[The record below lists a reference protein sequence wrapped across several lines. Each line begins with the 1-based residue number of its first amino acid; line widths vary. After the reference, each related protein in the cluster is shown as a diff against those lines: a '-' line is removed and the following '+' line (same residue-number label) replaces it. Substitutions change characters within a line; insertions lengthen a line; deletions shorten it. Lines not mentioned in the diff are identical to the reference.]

1 MTDFKDLTR
10 RRECNPEH
18 ILNRRGKQRN
28 KPLRLYNI
36 KATTA
41 LRALG
46 NECLGVKTSQYTPI
60 IGRLLC

>member
-36 KATTA
+36 LNSAT
-41 LRALG
+41 
-46 NECLGVKTSQYTPI
+46 
-60 IGRLLC
+60 LL

>member
-18 ILNRRGKQRN
+18 IRNRCGKQRN
-28 KPLRLYNI
+28 TPLKPYNI

-41 LRALG
+41 LRA
-46 NECLGVKTSQYTPI
+46 
-60 IGRLLC
+60 